1 MEIVRDETEQM
12 RLSKEYATIKREME
26 RQAGFENIIT
36 QSKAMKSIFG
46 LIEKLTYKQHS
57 ACYRRIGHR
66 EGVDRTRNP
75 RQLQTKRQRFC
86 LR

>member
-1 MEIVRDETEQM
+1 LHDPQGSQGRKAVEIVRDETEQM

-46 LIEKLTYKQHS
+46 LIEK
-57 ACYRRIGHR
+57 I
-66 EGVDRTRNP
+66 D
-75 RQLQTKRQRFC
+75 LQTAQR
-86 LR
+86 LLPENRAPGRS